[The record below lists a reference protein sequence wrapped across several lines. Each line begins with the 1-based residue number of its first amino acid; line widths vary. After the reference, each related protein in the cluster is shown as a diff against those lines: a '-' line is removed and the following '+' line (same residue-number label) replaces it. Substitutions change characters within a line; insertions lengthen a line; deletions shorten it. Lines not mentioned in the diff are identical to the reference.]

1 MHIKLLVHTQEYW
14 YDFLK
19 TLHPMGFEPGSS
31 VPEAY
36 AMSTA
41 PCRHGRMDQFPI
53 PDRLRRGSKAAS
65 AAFETIDPE
74 L

>member
-1 MHIKLLVHTQEYW
+1 
-14 YDFLK
+14 
-19 TLHPMGFEPGSS
+19 MGFEPGSS
-31 VPEAY
+31 FPEAY